1 MENFAQ
7 LLLLVAV
14 FMALWV
20 VVAYVADGLACW
32 FLRWMRI
39 EGTDETPCVK

>member
-20 VVAYVADGLACW
+20 VVVYVVDGLACR

-39 EGTDETPCVK
+39 ERTDETPCVR